1 MNILSTIKSKSTIGT
16 ELMVVLGGV
25 LLLFAASQIEIPL
38 KPVPINLGTVAVML
52 IGLTYTPRK
61 VIESFFMWFGLAAIG
76 LPLLSSFGGGI
87 AKFAGPTGGYLMGYV
102 TAAYLMATL
111 KEKYSLNS
119 WISDALLTLMGTV
132 ILYVLG
138 VAWLTYL
145 IGFTN
150 ALMHG
155 LLPFIL
161 PGIVKGGLLCVG
173 LQIVR
178 HYRR

>member
-1 MNILSTIKSKSTIGT
+1 MNILSTIKSKSTIGN
-16 ELMVVLGGV
+16 EFMVVLGGV
-25 LLLFAASQIEIPL
+25 LLLFATAQINIPL
-38 KPVPINLGTVAVML
+38 KPVPITLHTVAVML
-52 IGLTYTPRK
+52 IGLTYSPRRAL
-61 VIESFFMWFGLAAIG
+61 ESLLLWLGLIAVG
-76 LPLLSSFGGGI
+76 FPLLAGLSGGMDRLV
-87 AKFAGPTGGYLMGYV
+87 GPTAGYLAGFV
-102 TAAYLMATL
+102 LSAYLMAFL
-111 KEKYSLNS
+111 KERYSLNS

-132 ILYVLG
+132 ILYILG

-145 IGFTN
+145 IGFEN
-150 ALMHG
+150 AVIGG

>member
-1 MNILSTIKSKSTIGT
+1 MNILSTIKSKSTIGN

-25 LLLFAASQIEIPL
+25 LLLFAASQIAIPL
-38 KPVPINLGTVAVML
+38 KPVPITLQSVAVML
-52 IGLTYTPRK
+52 IGLTYSPKRAL
-61 VIESFFMWFGLAAIG
+61 ESILLWYGLIAVG
-76 LPLLSSFGGGI
+76 FPLLAGFVGGI
-87 AKFAGPTGGYLMGYV
+87 DRFVGPAGGYLAGFAL
-102 TAAYLMATL
+102 AAYLMAFL

-145 IGFTN
+145 IGFEN
-150 ALMHG
+150 ALISG

>member
-1 MNILSTIKSKSTIGT
+1 MNILSTIKSKSTIKN

-25 LLLFAASQIEIPL
+25 VLLFAASQIEIPL
-38 KPVPINLGTVAVML
+38 RPVPITLQSVAIML
-52 IGLTYTPRK
+52 IGLTYSPRRAL
-61 VIESFFMWFGLAAIG
+61 ESVLLWLGLIAVG
-76 LPLLSSFGGGI
+76 FPLLAGFSGG
-87 AKFAGPTGGYLMGYV
+87 ADRLVGPTGGYLAGFAL
-102 TAAYLMATL
+102 AAYFMALL

-138 VAWLTYL
+138 VAWLAYL
-145 IGFTN
+145 IGFEN
-150 ALMHG
+150 AIISG

-178 HYRR
+178 HYKR